1 MKTSMGMI
9 SDSIS
14 ETRGVAAIDE
24 AEEDLYLKMMQ
35 NTRKVADHLSNGI
48 P

>member
-14 ETRGVAAIDE
+14 ETMGVAAIDE
-24 AEEDLYLKMMQ
+24 AEEDLHSKLMQ
-35 NTRKVADHLSNGI
+35 NTRKVAEHLSNGI